1 MMLVTLEF
9 VELSGQLDHV
19 LDVLESVVLVVQLV
33 LDHSQLLVVFV
44 LVLEQVLQLDVGK
57 NYFQAWDLAELG
69 LLV

>member
-9 VELSGQLDHV
+9 VGLSGQLDHV
-19 LDVLESVVLVVQLV
+19 LDGLESVVLVVQLV

-57 NYFQAWDLAELG
+57 NYFQAWDPAELG